1 MPSYAELEQEPWWNR
16 EVVTGPLDW
25 LGDRLCAHYGR
36 ARTAAGV
43 KGNDVHLKGAHRSQ
57 EWILNSVWCTSR
69 TYTVQAGLTAW
80 QLRLLA
86 GFDFTPD
93 DWGSTANRQLVAE
106 HTRRLVDAAKAGRL
120 SGVVEI
126 GGTLDGRNPFGW
138 HVVRGVQLS
147 FDSSHVDHLHLT
159 FDRRAVESQAVVENV
174 FHTMIG
180 DDMYEQP
187 DRNTATADTWRLL
200 TILENLPA
208 AEYQLAGE
216 PTRRSEPNLL
226 GALLNRVEATLK
238 RLEDRPPVQSA
249 PVDPATLKAVL
260 LDPEVLAAIA
270 AAVRPVVDSELDEA
284 FTGGAD
290 KD

>member
-16 EVVTGPLDW
+16 EVVTGQLDW
-25 LGDRLCAHYGR
+25 LGDRLCAHYKR
-36 ARTAAGV
+36 PRTAAGV
-43 KGNDVHLKGAHRSQ
+43 KGDNDHLRGAHRSQ
-57 EWILNSVWCTSR
+57 EWILNSFWCTSR
-69 TYTVQAGLTAW
+69 TYTVQSGLTSW

-86 GFDFTPD
+86 GFDFTPG
-93 DWGSTANRQLVAE
+93 DWGSAANRQLVAE
-106 HTRRLVDAAKAGRL
+106 HTRRLVTAAKAGQL
-120 SGVVEI
+120 PGVIEI
-126 GGTLDGRNPFGW
+126 GGTLDARNPFGW

-159 FDRRAVESQAVVENV
+159 FDRHQLESQAVVENV
-174 FHTMIG
+174 FRIMIG
-180 DDMYEQP
+180 DDMFEQA

-200 TILENLPA
+200 TILEGRPA
-208 AEYQLAGE
+208 AQYQLAGE
-216 PTRRSEPNLL
+216 PAPRSEPNRLKEQL
-226 GALLNRVEATLK
+226 DRTEATLK

-249 PVDPATLKAVL
+249 PVDPATIKAVL